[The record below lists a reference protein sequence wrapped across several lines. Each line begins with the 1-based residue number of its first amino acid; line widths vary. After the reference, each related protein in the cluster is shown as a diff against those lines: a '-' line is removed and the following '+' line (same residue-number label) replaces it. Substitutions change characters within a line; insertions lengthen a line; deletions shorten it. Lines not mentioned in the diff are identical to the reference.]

1 MIQSLPSESQANC
14 LKSSD
19 DGQQEAQTIGLDLR
33 DCANREF
40 SIGVAAGAEK
50 HAVVRACIRARYLNV
65 SVTDEPRPGSFSKRR
80 TGERFTKARSRMNVA
95 ETALHT
101 RGPQPAPQPGRAAR
115 ARLV

>member
-1 MIQSLPSESQANC
+1 KPAIC

-50 HAVVRACIRARYLNV
+50 HAVVRACIWAHRSRPIGLKASVSMRAR
-65 SVTDEPRPGSFSKRR
+65 SSGAPRP
-80 TGERFTKARSRMNVA
+80 
-95 ETALHT
+95 
-101 RGPQPAPQPGRAAR
+101 
-115 ARLV
+115 

>member
-1 MIQSLPSESQANC
+1 KPAIC

-50 HAVVRACIRARYLNV
+50 HAVVCACIRARYLNV
-65 SVTDEPRPGSFSKRR
+65 LVTDEPTARFLLEEKDRR
-80 TGERFTKARSRMNVA
+80 AFHESEVENERR
-95 ETALHT
+95 
-101 RGPQPAPQPGRAAR
+101 
-115 ARLV
+115 